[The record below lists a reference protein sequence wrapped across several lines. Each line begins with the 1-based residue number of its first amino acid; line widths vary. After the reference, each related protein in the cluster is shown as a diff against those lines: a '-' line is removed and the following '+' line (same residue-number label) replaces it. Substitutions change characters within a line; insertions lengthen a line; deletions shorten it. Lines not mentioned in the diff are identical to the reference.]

1 MKIFFDR
8 DRYCGNDTAWLRLAV
23 LAQNPPPKVPQKTF
37 ATPEDAVVALVDGN
51 KSGDL
56 DALRA
61 LFGPEG
67 EKLLES
73 GDPVRDQRSRE
84 VFLVAYMEKAALMT
98 VSPTREV
105 LYIGNEEWPF
115 PIPLVK
121 QGQAWRF
128 DTAEGA
134 KEILFRRIGRNELT
148 TIRVCQA
155 FVDAQ
160 QEYAAEAHDGKPA
173 GIYAQKIVSTPGKHD
188 GLYWKSDD
196 PEQLSPLGE
205 LAAEA
210 AAEGYRNV
218 KGQPPAYHGYNFRIL
233 TGEGDSAKSGSY
245 IVNGEMRGGFAVLAT
260 PAIYGSS
267 GVMSF
272 MVNQKG
278 VVYEKDL
285 GPDTATRCCQNQAIQ
300 TGPRLAQGQS
310 NRATAYRPIFEVHI
324 QYTRT

>member
-1 MKIFFDR
+1 MKISSIMA
-8 DRYCGNDTAWLRLAV
+8 GIAVTALLGCSKV
-23 LAQNPPPKVPQKTF
+23 LAQNAPPKVQQKTF
-37 ATPEDAVVALVDGN
+37 ATPEDAVVALVDSN
-51 KSGDL
+51 KAGDL
-56 DALRA
+56 NALRA
-61 LFGPEG
+61 LFGPAG
-67 EKLLES
+67 EKLLDS

-84 VFLVAYMEKAALMT
+84 VFLVAYGEKAALMT

-121 QGQAWRF
+121 EGEAWRF
-128 DTAEGA
+128 DTADGA
-134 KEILFRRIGRNELT
+134 REILYRRIGRNELT

-160 QEYAAEAHDGKPA
+160 QEYAAQAHDGKPA
-173 GIYAQKIVSTPGKHD
+173 GIYAQKIASTPGKHD
-188 GLYWKSDD
+188 GLYWKSED

-210 AAEGYRNV
+210 AAEGYRNI

-233 TGEGDSAKSGSY
+233 TGEGDSSKTGSY
-245 IVNGEMRGGFAVLAT
+245 IVDGEMRGGFAVLAT

-272 MVNQKG
+272 MVNKSG

-285 GPDTATRCCQNQAIQ
+285 GPNTT
-300 TGPRLAQGQS
+300 TLAAKIHQFNPDSGWQKV
-310 NRATAYRPIFEVHI
+310 E
-324 QYTRT
+324 

>member
-1 MKIFFDR
+1 MKISLIMTIIAVTALLG
-8 DRYCGNDTAWLRLAV
+8 CGAV
-23 LAQNPPPKVPQKTF
+23 LAQNAPPKVQQLTF
-37 ATPEDAVVALVDGN
+37 ATPEDAVVALVDSN

-56 DALRA
+56 NALRA

-67 EKLLES
+67 EKIVES
-73 GDPVRDQRSRE
+73 GDPVRDQHGRE
-84 VFLVAYMEKAALMT
+84 VFVVAYMEKAALLT

-121 QGQAWRF
+121 EGQAWRF
-128 DTAEGA
+128 DTAAGA
-134 KEILFRRIGRNELT
+134 QEILYRRIGRNELT

-160 QEYAAEAHDGKPA
+160 QEYAAQAHDGKPA
-173 GIYAQKIVSTPGKHD
+173 GIYAQRIASTPGKHD
-188 GLYWKSDD
+188 GLYWKSED
-196 PEQLSPLGE
+196 PDQLSPLGE

-233 TGEGDSAKSGSY
+233 TGEGNSAKSGSY

-285 GPDTATRCCQNQAIQ
+285 GMDTATVAAKIEQFKLEPGWRKV
-300 TGPRLAQGQS
+300 
-310 NRATAYRPIFEVHI
+310 E
-324 QYTRT
+324 